1 MLNAIYTTIKF
12 GNYESTGLFAKIEN
26 PTVILADTEPISMD
40 TPLRDF
46 VCILNMKSKSGH
58 SFVCILIKLN
68 YVSTSGHIFL
78 CILKLNTY
86 APDFDMGY
94 ISPPLILSC
103 TIACASA

>member
-58 SFVCILIKLN
+58 
-68 YVSTSGHIFL
+68 IFL

-94 ISPPLILSC
+94 MSPPLILSC